1 MISFKLSTI
10 IAVAAFF
17 AQAAIA
23 APSPTID
30 TSASFMKRAA
40 SCTFPT
46 PPKTSSLSAPM
57 SVKGT
62 FDGGNVRFDRG
73 KGACSGQKEGGD
85 KDAVFL
91 LENGATLKNVV
102 IGADQ
107 AEGVHCKGSCTIE
120 NVWFED
126 VCEDAITIRQ
136 TSGTT
141 TIRGG
146 GAKGASD
153 KVVQHNG
160 GGTVN
165 ISSYCVQDF
174 GKLYRACGNCKT
186 QYKRTVNI
194 SDVIAKNGSLL
205 AGINSNYGDV
215 ATISNVTPTSVKS
228 MCDTFQGN
236 NSGKEPTKLTSN
248 KANSNY
254 DLGLANS
261 LALFDAS
268 SLMISGEPRT
278 VFPSPHSRHV
288 HRELRTFQDVFNLRL
303 SFFLMGAL
311 SKRKRTAR
319 NNLKKA
325 RADQYVY
332 SPDMDTE
339 NEHAIQEP
347 YVPNV
352 LLWDDCGSIVSELVE
367 NRTEVSQHDFS
378 NEHEATA
385 EEDSA
390 QVYEGNAESSTSIEE
405 TPSEGPSVRDID
417 HGLECSYPASNQ
429 KKPLAHIQ

>member
-1 MISFKLSTI
+1 MVSLKLSTFI
-10 IAVAAFF
+10 TVVAFSAQTAV
-17 AQAAIA
+17 A
-23 APSPTID
+23 APSPSVGFD
-30 TSASFMKRAA
+30 NALVKRAA
-40 SCTFPT
+40 SCTFPS

-57 SVKGT
+57 AVKGT
-62 FDGGNVRFDRG
+62 FDGGNVRYDRG

-91 LENGATLKNVV
+91 LENGATLRNVV

-141 TIRGG
+141 TITGG

-205 AGINSNYGDV
+205 AGVNSNYGDV
-215 ATISNVTPTSVKS
+215 ATIKNVQATSVKS
-228 MCDTFQGN
+228 MCDTFEGN
-236 NSGKEPTKLTSN
+236 NSGKEPPKLTSN
-248 KANSNY
+248 KSNS
-254 DLGLANS
+254 S
-261 LALFDAS
+261 CKF
-268 SLMISGEPRT
+268 
-278 VFPSPHSRHV
+278 
-288 HRELRTFQDVFNLRL
+288 
-303 SFFLMGAL
+303 
-311 SKRKRTAR
+311 
-319 NNLKKA
+319 
-325 RADQYVY
+325 
-332 SPDMDTE
+332 
-339 NEHAIQEP
+339 
-347 YVPNV
+347 
-352 LLWDDCGSIVSELVE
+352 
-367 NRTEVSQHDFS
+367 
-378 NEHEATA
+378 
-385 EEDSA
+385 
-390 QVYEGNAESSTSIEE
+390 
-405 TPSEGPSVRDID
+405 
-417 HGLECSYPASNQ
+417 
-429 KKPLAHIQ
+429 